1 MGAQTSKTAG
11 KGETVAEKPEEA
23 AASPSKTNG
32 QENGHVKV
40 NGDTTPPAAEGEEE
54 CQANGSAAVEE
65 APKEK
70 TEESAVENEAEGE
83 KVNTEP
89 AAEGEAAKAEDGA
102 TPSASTDTP
111 KKKKRFS
118 FKKSF
123 KLSGFSFKKGKKE
136 TGEKEGGEEAATATA
151 SEEAKN
157 VAPEAHE
164 APEKAEPASA
174 NDSDAKPE
182 TPVEKP
188 AEEPKE
194 ASADAE
200 EPKEETKPS
209 EPECNLSH
217 NETPA
222 TEEAVPAI
230 QEVESTAE

>member
-40 NGDTTPPAAEGEEE
+40 NGDPTSPAAEGEEE

-70 TEESAVENEAEGE
+70 AEESAVEKEAEGE

-89 AAEGEAAKAEDGA
+89 VTEGEAAKAEDGA
-102 TPSASTDTP
+102 TPSTSTDTP

-136 TGEKEGGEEAATATA
+136 TGEKEGVEEAATAC
-151 SEEAKN
+151 EEAN
-157 VAPEAHE
+157 NEAPEAHE

-188 AEEPKE
+188 VEEPKE

-209 EPECNLSH
+209 EPECSLSH

-222 TEEAVPAI
+222 TEEAVPAV

>member
-40 NGDTTPPAAEGEEE
+40 NGDPTSPAAEGEEE

-70 TEESAVENEAEGE
+70 AEESAVEKEAEGE

-89 AAEGEAAKAEDGA
+89 VTEGEAAKAEDGA
-102 TPSASTDTP
+102 TPSTSTDTP

-136 TGEKEGGEEAATATA
+136 TGEKEGVEEAATAC
-151 SEEAKN
+151 E
-157 VAPEAHE
+157 E

-182 TPVEKP
+182 TPVEKLL
-188 AEEPKE
+188 EEPKV

-222 TEEAVPAI
+222 TEEAVPAV